1 MNNLKLAFFTL
12 FLLFVIAVIHFKKGP
27 LYALFPEGGGN
38 FTTQVHG
45 KSFPKKLIDATGIT
59 STLIKPPK
67 RILSATLLSDHIL
80 SALIDPTRL
89 VAVSYYVDQ
98 PSLSNIVNFYDPAIA
113 RTQGEIESMLALRP
127 DLVFV
132 ASYSNPETVRYLL
145 RSGIAVVRISEFNS
159 FADIIANIRL
169 LANVTDTSKKAQKLI
184 EDIELRLAFVKQQ
197 VSGLSKKRVL
207 YYGLDGYS
215 SGGNSLM
222 DETIRISGGI
232 NITAGAMPDGQH
244 KIREELAISLQP
256 DVIIM
261 NKSVFT
267 EQNNQQSPAQILKN
281 KRAWKDVPAVKNNQ
295 VYMIPGTWLRSI
307 SQHRIKG
314 VEALAKI
321 LHPQIESYHESI
333 SAN

>member
-1 MNNLKLAFFTL
+1 MNNLKSVFFTL
-12 FLLFVIAVIHFKKGP
+12 FLLLITTIIHFKKGP
-27 LYALFPEGGGN
+27 LYALFPEGTGN
-38 FTTQVHG
+38 FTTQIEGDH
-45 KSFPKKLIDATGIT
+45 FPKKLLDATGIV

-67 RILSATLLSDHIL
+67 RILSATLVSDHIL
-80 SALIDPTRL
+80 SDLIDPKRL

-127 DLVFV
+127 DLIFV
-132 ASYSNPETVRYLL
+132 ASFSNPETVRYLL
-145 RSGIAVVRISEFNS
+145 RSGIAVIRISEFNA
-159 FADIIANIRL
+159 FADIMANIRL
-169 LANVTDTSKKAQKLI
+169 IANVTDTSEKAQQLI
-184 EDIELRLAFVKQQ
+184 QDIEQRLAFVKQQ
-197 VSGLSKKRVL
+197 VSTLPKKRVL

-215 SGGNSLM
+215 SGGHSLM
-222 DETIRISGGI
+222 DETIGIAGGI
-232 NITAGAMPDGQH
+232 NVTAGAMPDGQH
-244 KIREELAISLQP
+244 KISEELAIALQP

-267 EQNNQQSPAQILKN
+267 EQKNQPSVAQILKN
-281 KRAWKDVPAVKNNQ
+281 KRAWKEVPAVKNNQ

-321 LHPQIESYHESI
+321 LHPQIAKY
-333 SAN
+333 

>member
-1 MNNLKLAFFTL
+1 MNNSKLAVFAL
-12 FLLFVIAVIHFKKGP
+12 LILIISVVIAQKESGLFV
-27 LYALFPEGGGN
+27 LFHEGRGN
-38 FTTQVHG
+38 LTTQIEG
-45 KSFPKKLIDATGIT
+45 DNFPKKLLDATGIV
-59 STLIKPPK
+59 STLEKPAK

-80 SALIDPTRL
+80 SDLIDPMRL

-98 PSLSNIVNFYDPAIA
+98 PSLSNIVNFYDPSIA

-132 ASYSNPETVRYLL
+132 ASFSNPETVRYLL
-145 RSGIAVVRISEFNS
+145 RSGIAVIRISEFNS

-169 LANVTDTSKKAQKLI
+169 VANVTDTSKKAQQLI
-184 EDIELRLAFVKQQ
+184 QDIEQRLAFIKQQ
-197 VSGLSKKRVL
+197 VSGLPKNRVL

-215 SGGNSLM
+215 TGGNSLM
-222 DETIRISGGI
+222 DETIRIAGGI
-232 NITAGAMPDGQH
+232 NVAAGAMPDGQH
-244 KIREELAISLQP
+244 KISEELAISLQP

-261 NKSVFT
+261 NKSLFT
-267 EQNNQQSPAQILKN
+267 EQENQQSAAQILKN

-295 VYMIPGTWLRSI
+295 VYMISGTWLRSI

-333 SAN
+333 SAD